1 MGWRAVSIGG
11 AGMQPGVVRMRRI
24 LDVPLPR
31 AGEGGTRREAVGR

>member
-11 AGMQPGVVRMRRI
+11 LGMQPGALETRGVAT
-24 LDVPLPR
+24 PLPR